1 MKIKI
6 DLDRDKYLTP
16 FGIATVRDR
25 YLDKKETSPQ
35 HAFARAAKYVSTYRG
50 KTDWDMAQRI
60 YDYASKTWFG
70 FSSPILSNAGTS
82 KGLPIS
88 CFLNYVPDSREGL
101 SKHYDENIWLASNGG
116 GIGGYWGAVR
126 SDGTSTSHGSKS
138 TGSIPFMKVVDS
150 QMLAFNQGTTRR
162 GSYAAYMDV
171 SHPEIEEFLFMRK
184 SSGGDANR
192 KCLNLHHGI
201 NITDEFMTAVT
212 KNIDWKLIDPHSK
225 KVSKSINARELWRL
239 ILETRHE
246 TGEPYLHFVDT
257 SNKSLPE
264 TQKKL
269 GLSIKQSN
277 LCSEITLPTDEDR
290 TAVCCLSSVN
300 LAKYDEWS
308 TSPTFIP
315 DMVRMLDN
323 VLEHFIQAT
332 YDFSYDYKGEVLD
345 MKVKEGMEGF
355 TKAGYSAYRERS
367 LGLGAMGFHTYLQK
381 LNVPFEGPIAT
392 GQNLKM
398 FKQIKELAN
407 KTSMEL
413 AEERGEAPDMEGTG
427 MRNAHL
433 LAVAPNATSSI
444 ICGGTSPSIEPI
456 RANVFIHKTL
466 NGSFQVRNRQLHN
479 LLKQKWNN
487 SEELQKEYDSDY
499 QHFKDKIWQS
509 ISENTGSVKHLDFL
523 TDLEKDVFKTADE
536 IDQNWV
542 IEHAAKRQEF
552 ICQAQSVNLFF
563 VAPRVQAKQEEHDNF
578 LRYTNKVHYQAW
590 KKGLKSLYYLRSREG
605 KSAENINMK
614 VKRVRL
620 EQEATEEEC
629 LSREA

>member
-25 YLDKKETSPQ
+25 YLDKKETSPL

-88 CFLNYVPDSREGL
+88 CFLNYVHDSRRGL
-101 SKHYDENIWLASNGG
+101 SDHYDENIWLASNGG
-116 GIGGYWGAVR
+116 GIGGYWGDIR
-126 SDGTSTSHGSKS
+126 SDGTSTSHGSMS
-138 TGSIPFMKVVDS
+138 TGSIPFMRVVDS

-162 GSYAAYMDV
+162 GSYACYMDI

-201 NITDEFMTAVT
+201 NITDDFMTAVS
-212 KNIDWKLIDPHSK
+212 KNIEWKLIDPHSK
-225 KVSKSINARELWRL
+225 KIKKSINARELWRL

-257 SNKSLPE
+257 SNKHLPE

-315 DMVRMLDN
+315 DMIKMLDN
-323 VLEHFIQAT
+323 VLEHFIQST
-332 YDFSYDYKGEVLD
+332 YDFSYDFQGKVLS

-398 FKQIKELAN
+398 FRQIKELAT
-407 KTSMEL
+407 KTSIEL

-433 LAVAPNATSSI
+433 LAIAPNATSSI

-466 NGSFQVRNRQLHN
+466 NGSFQVRNRQLHI
-479 LLKQKWNN
+479 LLKQKWEN
-487 SEELQKEYDSDY
+487 SEDLQKEYDSDY
-499 QHFKDKIWQS
+499 QSYKDKVWQS
-509 ISENTGSVKHLDFL
+509 ISEHNGSVKHLEFL
-523 TDLEKDVFKTADE
+523 SDLERDVFKTADE
-536 IDQNWV
+536 IDQNWI
-542 IEHAAKRQEF
+542 IEHASKRQEF

-563 VAPRVQAKQEEHDNF
+563 VAPRIQEKQEEHDNF
-578 LRYTNKVHYQAW
+578 LRYTNKVHFQAW

-620 EQEATEEEC
+620 EQDEEEC
-629 LSREA
+629 LSCEA